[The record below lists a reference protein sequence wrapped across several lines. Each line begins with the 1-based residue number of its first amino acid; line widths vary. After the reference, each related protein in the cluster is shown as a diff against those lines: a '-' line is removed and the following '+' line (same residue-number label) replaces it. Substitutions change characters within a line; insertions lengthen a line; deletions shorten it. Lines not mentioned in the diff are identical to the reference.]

1 MRRRNRASSRENLR
15 FLGAGVGQPLR
26 RVGDLPQGG
35 RQRVGG
41 NRRQEDVECARAPQ
55 RRQSM
60 LDRLGERHHGSG
72 AAPPDLHNPVEIHL
86 MLEVQVKVGEPVA
99 EERVGG
105 QTAG

>member
-1 MRRRNRASSRENLR
+1 
-15 FLGAGVGQPLR
+15 
-26 RVGDLPQGG
+26 
-35 RQRVGG
+35 
-41 NRRQEDVECARAPQ
+41 
-55 RRQSM
+55 M